1 MAMVQCEATGCEA
14 DSTLRSKWCA
24 PCARKWDLINRART
38 TKARRDR
45 AKQKRAKEVA
55 EAAGEGGD
63 AKRHRAEATL
73 KATRLQLTQVQEQ
86 LQDAKAAKLAIQL
99 RLTQVQ
105 EQLQAAKAA
114 ALAAATEQSK
124 QQSKQQTAL
133 KTDDDAGMSDSDELA
148 DDGGRMRRQ
157 AQHTAPWVFE
167 SVGTPPRTR
176 KPTVPEMQELER
188 SQLASLDRAAAA
200 IAHADVLLVTTGAGW
215 SADSGL
221 AVYKDIANVATY
233 HQRGL
238 SYRDLCDARWLK
250 SDDKATFYGVA
261 LQQHPSTATCC
272 HHNHHLLPLANKQPA
287 TQFRHIT
294 V

>member
-86 LQDAKAAKLAIQL
+86 LQDAKAAALAIQL
-99 RLTQVQ
+99 RLT